1 MNMRKILYLFVALLL
16 TACKGEVKQT
26 SPNDQTT
33 NSPNDQTTNSPNDQT
48 TNVVKL
54 TDRQMQTIGIRVG
67 KIEQRQLSGTI
78 RATGT
83 LKLSPQDRAEVTSLV
98 AGITKRILVKEGQNV
113 RQGETVALVENT
125 EIVALQKDYLVV
137 SRQLSLAQ
145 QAWQRQQNL
154 QEQGAGVEKN
164 LQQAKAELDMA
175 GATERGL
182 RLQLQQLGISPQ
194 QVAQGQFSNTAPV
207 RSPISGIVGEILIS
221 TGSYLDSETV
231 LMKVYNNRALHADL
245 NVFETDIASIHIGQK
260 VTMQLSDQAATLL
273 TGTVAFI
280 TATLDNESKSASVHI
295 NLDTKPLRPS
305 GTSPSQGEER
315 VTLLPN
321 MFVSAA
327 IHTGEQTC
335 DAVPD
340 EAIVMS
346 ANRHYIFVSLG
357 DGHFRKQEVVTGL
370 SQQGYTQ
377 ITFTDSVSPS
387 SEIVIAKAFYLES
400 MLADHGEEE

>member
-1 MNMRKILYLFVALLL
+1 MNMRRILYLFVALLL
-16 TACKGEVKQT
+16 VACKGEVKQT
-26 SPNDQTT
+26 FPNDQTT
-33 NSPNDQTTNSPNDQT
+33 NSPNNQTINSPNDQT
-48 TNVVKL
+48 TNVVEL

-98 AGITKRILVKEGQNV
+98 AGITKRILVKEGQTV
-113 RQGETVALVENT
+113 RQGQTLALVENT
-125 EIVALQKDYLVV
+125 EIVALQKDYLVA

-231 LMKVYNNRALHADL
+231 VMKVYNNRALHADL

-260 VTMQLSDQAATLL
+260 VTMQLSDQASTLL

-295 NLDTKPLRPS
+295 NLDDTSAPS
-305 GTSPSQGEER
+305 
-315 VTLLPN
+315 LLPN

-346 ANRHYIFVSLG
+346 ANRHYVFVSLG
-357 DGHFRKQEVVTGL
+357 EGRFRKQEVVTGL